1 VQLRLCVLNSLVPQ
15 RSPLSP
21 PLLTAAAVLA
31 AAPAAWLALA
41 AEAVATGAIGWLAG
55 FPWHGVAVS
64 PRFLLVTV
72 RDSAG
77 SHAPALWA
85 VALLAGPVLAALVG
99 LVLHVGVEMVRGAA
113 WLRVLALEWV
123 AFATLRLS
131 ALLAAG
137 VMPGGR
143 GPVDELYRRLG
154 EPQSGRWSVALL
166 ALLALAG
173 AGWLVARVAVEAGR
187 GWMRVDGL
195 SFRRHLVRVVAGY
208 PALASLAAWSILD
221 PWASPGAMAAWL
233 LVTFFTLMGL
243 TR

>member
-1 VQLRLCVLNSLVPQ
+1 MQLRLRVLNSLVPQ

-64 PRFLLVTV
+64 PRFVLVTL
-72 RDSAG
+72 RDSTG
-77 SHAPALWA
+77 SHPPGVWAL
-85 VALLAGPVLAALVG
+85 VLLAGPVVAALLG
-99 LVLHVGVEMVRGAA
+99 LALHLGLALVRSAA

-123 AFATLRLS
+123 AFATLRLP
-131 ALLAAG
+131 ALLVAG

-154 EPQSGRWSVALL
+154 EPQAGRWSVALL

-173 AGWLVARVAVEAGR
+173 AAWLVARVAVEAGR

-195 SFRRHLVRVVAGY
+195 SFRRHLVRAVAGY
-208 PALASLAAWSILD
+208 PVLASLAAWSVLD
-221 PWASPGAMAAWL
+221 PWASPGAMAGWL
-233 LVTFFTLMGL
+233 LVTLLTLIGL